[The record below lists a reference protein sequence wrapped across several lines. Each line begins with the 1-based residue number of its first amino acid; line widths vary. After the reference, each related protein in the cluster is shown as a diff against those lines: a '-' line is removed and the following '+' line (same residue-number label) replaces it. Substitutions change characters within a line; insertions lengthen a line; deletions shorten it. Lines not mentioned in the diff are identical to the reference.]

1 MGYPHPA
8 ASPARSRHPM
18 AAERNHIADAHPR
31 HMPLAAAKAL
41 RPPAGALSSPVF
53 EHGSLLVKLY
63 APQGTDAQVP
73 HTRDELYVVA
83 QGSGI
88 FLNGDTRHAFKTGDT
103 LFVPAGIPHR
113 FESFSD
119 DFAVWVMFYGP
130 EGGETP

>member
-1 MGYPHPA
+1 
-8 ASPARSRHPM
+8 M

-31 HMPLAAAKAL
+31 HLPLTGAMAL

-63 APQGTDAQVP
+63 APKGTDAQVP

-83 QGSGI
+83 QGSGT
-88 FLNGDTRHAFKTGDT
+88 FVNGETRHPFVTGDV
-103 LFVPAGIPHR
+103 LFVPAGVPHR
-113 FESFSD
+113 FEEFTG

-130 EGGETP
+130 EGGEAA